1 MDDKRQG
8 IVHVTGPEQG
18 FTQPGTVIDTIKV
31 IRSGKVRRAKLYYLR
46 DRTGKS
52 ARIAEKIRKKIGID
66 IDAKPE
72 TVTEENLA
80 PVTEAKKEEAPK
92 AEAAPVAAAKKEDA
106 PKVEAKTEK
115 KLENTPEKK

>member
-1 MDDKRQG
+1 M
-8 IVHVTGPEQG
+8 
-18 FTQPGTVIDTIKV
+18 IDSIKV

-66 IDAKPE
+66 VDVNPE

-80 PVTEAKKEEAPK
+80 PITKENTSEIKKEATPAVESKIDETSKNEVKKDAPK
-92 AEAAPVAAAKKEDA
+92 AETN
-106 PKVEAKTEK
+106 TEK
-115 KLENTPEKK
+115 KLENLKEKK